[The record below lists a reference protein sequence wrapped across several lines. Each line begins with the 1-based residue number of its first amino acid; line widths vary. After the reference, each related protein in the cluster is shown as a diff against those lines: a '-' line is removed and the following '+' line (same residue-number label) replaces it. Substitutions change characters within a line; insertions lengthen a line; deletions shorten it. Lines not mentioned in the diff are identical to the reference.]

1 MVQEELP
8 VEKRGDKLNG
18 ILTTK
23 QVAERLQVGVEA
35 VKRYLRSG
43 ILKGFKPGG
52 CKSGWRVKEQDLA
65 EFINRAS
72 AGAGRSSR
80 GKP

>member
-1 MVQEELP
+1 M
-8 VEKRGDKLNG
+8 NG

-23 QVAERLQVGVEA
+23 QVAKRLQLDPETVN
-35 VKRYLRSG
+35 RYCRQG

-52 CKSGWRVKEQDLA
+52 DKSGWRVLERDL
-65 EFINRAS
+65 EELINRAS
-72 AGAGRSSR
+72 AGAEISSR